1 MHSTGTRWN
10 FPEGIQGGKLG
21 MSLGL
26 WIECQELTAA
36 LIFCHS
42 DSPGAH
48 CKYEK
53 KDVALGNIQI
63 ARLEEGLLDFIFIHD
78 IPGFLALP
86 SGFLGSYEGYVF
98 VSQAVESFLKS
109 RYHGDR
115 WILQKSNVVDCT

>member
-1 MHSTGTRWN
+1 MHSAEIGWH
-10 FPEGIQGGKLG
+10 FEESVQGGKID

-26 WIECQELTAA
+26 WIECYEFTAA

-42 DSPGAH
+42 DPPGAL
-48 CKYEK
+48 CNYGNNN
-53 KDVALGNIQI
+53 VALGNIQI

-86 SGFLGSYEGYVF
+86 SSFLSSYDGYVF

-109 RYHGDR
+109 RY
-115 WILQKSNVVDCT
+115 